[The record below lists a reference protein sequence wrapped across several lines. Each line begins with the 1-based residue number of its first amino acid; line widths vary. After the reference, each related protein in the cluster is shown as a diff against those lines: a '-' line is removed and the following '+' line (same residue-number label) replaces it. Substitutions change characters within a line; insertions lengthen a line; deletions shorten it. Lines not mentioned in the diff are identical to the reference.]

1 MAVPVTSHHA
11 GQQAVAAGDR
21 VKAMLAPL
29 EWVCRYR
36 EQRGDDSARFEVT
49 PRNAHALPFSIA
61 IAPGGINI
69 DCGAFSIRELPL
81 PEAGIALAIV
91 EAILAGRV
99 HQVRRLKANGAPR
112 VVKTYIVGDK
122 GELIFKNR
130 RSANVLGSFLAS
142 RGSETTERLRF
153 AAYAG

>member
-1 MAVPVTSHHA
+1 MAASVTSHHA

-21 VKAMLAPL
+21 VKAMLTPL
-29 EWVCRYR
+29 EFVCRYR

-49 PRNAHALPFSIA
+49 PRNARALPFNIA

-81 PEAGIALAIV
+81 PEAEIALAIV

-99 HQVRRLKANGAPR
+99 RQARRLKGNGAPR
-112 VVKTYIVGDK
+112 VVKTYVIGNR

-130 RSANVLGSFLAS
+130 RSGGVLDGLRLR
-142 RGSETTERLRF
+142 RGPEATERFRF